1 MLEKKL
7 IARGL
12 AGNENKYL
20 VLLQMRNKE
29 INISPSHNVKH
40 FGVKRLTVR
49 SKNRIKQQGRNR
61 KRDKNTL

>member
-1 MLEKKL
+1 MLGKKL

-29 INISPSHNVKH
+29 MNISPSHNMKYFDVKC
-40 FGVKRLTVR
+40 LTFR
-49 SKNRIKQQGRNR
+49 SRNRIKQQGRNR
-61 KRDKNTL
+61 KLGKNTL

>member
-29 INISPSHNVKH
+29 MNILPSHNVKH
-40 FGVKRLTVR
+40 FDVKCLTVR

-61 KRDKNTL
+61 KRGRNTL